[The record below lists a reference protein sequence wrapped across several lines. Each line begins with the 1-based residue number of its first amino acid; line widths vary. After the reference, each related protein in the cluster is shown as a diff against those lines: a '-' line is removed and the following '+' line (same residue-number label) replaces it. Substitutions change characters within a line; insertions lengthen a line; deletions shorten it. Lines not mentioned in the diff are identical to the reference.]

1 MSFLY
6 DGASTEPMA
15 VGSTMKNILIILVCL
30 STTDLLGQEYD
41 VAPADQLGMLDE
53 NLFGVWETTEDVAI
67 LRMHLRPDGIGVWN
81 GDVFGNQSIYH
92 IWVSR
97 YGVADGRL
105 LMGRATNYYND
116 EPGGPW
122 IKEGFDEHLEN
133 DEAESV
139 AYEIN
144 DGKLIMSPQGEES
157 IVWTKSTE
165 QIIVPNEVTLFDG
178 YTSVDSHSWGA
189 VKAVSN
195 Q

>member
-1 MSFLY
+1 
-6 DGASTEPMA
+6 
-15 VGSTMKNILIILVCL
+15 MKNILIILVCL

-157 IVWTKSTE
+157 IVWTKSSE
-165 QIIVPNEVTLFDG
+165 QIIVPNAVTLFDG

-189 VKAVSN
+189 VKVVFN
-195 Q
+195 R

>member
-1 MSFLY
+1 
-6 DGASTEPMA
+6 
-15 VGSTMKNILIILVCL
+15 
-30 STTDLLGQEYD
+30 
-41 VAPADQLGMLDE
+41 
-53 NLFGVWETTEDVAI
+53 
-67 LRMHLRPDGIGVWN
+67 
-81 GDVFGNQSIYH
+81 
-92 IWVSR
+92 
-97 YGVADGRL
+97 
-105 LMGRATNYYND
+105 MGRATNYYND

-165 QIIVPNEVTLFDG
+165 QIIVPNAVTLFDG

-189 VKAVSN
+189 VKVVSIR
-195 Q
+195 

>member
-1 MSFLY
+1 
-6 DGASTEPMA
+6 
-15 VGSTMKNILIILVCL
+15 MKNILIILVCL

-53 NLFGVWETTEDVAI
+53 NLFGVWETTVDVGI
-67 LRMHLRPDGIGVWN
+67 LRMHLRPDGIGIWN

-122 IKEGFDEHLEN
+122 IKEGFDGHLEN

-165 QIIVPNEVTLFDG
+165 LIIVPNAVTLFDG

-189 VKAVSN
+189 VKVVSN
-195 Q
+195 R

>member
-1 MSFLY
+1 MQ
-6 DGASTEPMA
+6 
-15 VGSTMKNILIILVCL
+15 NIFIILVCL

-41 VAPADQLGMLDE
+41 VVPADQLGMLDE
-53 NLFGVWETTEDVAI
+53 NVFGVWEATEDVSI
-67 LRMHLRPDGIGVWN
+67 LRMHLRPDGIGIWN

-105 LMGRATNYYND
+105 LIGRATNYYND

-133 DEAESV
+133 DEAESF

-144 DGKLIMSPQGEES
+144 DSTLIVES

-165 QIIVPNEVTLFDG
+165 QIIVPNVVTLFDG

-189 VKAVSN
+189 VKAVSKR
-195 Q
+195 

>member
-1 MSFLY
+1 
-6 DGASTEPMA
+6 
-15 VGSTMKNILIILVCL
+15 MKNILIILVCL

-144 DGKLIMSPQGEES
+144 DGKLIMSPHGEES
-157 IVWTKSTE
+157 IIWTKSTE
-165 QIIVPNEVTLFDG
+165 QIIVVPNGVTLFDG

-189 VKAVSN
+189 VKVVSN
-195 Q
+195 R

>member
-15 VGSTMKNILIILVCL
+15 GGSTMKNILIILVCL

-165 QIIVPNEVTLFDG
+165 QIIVPNAVTLFDG

-189 VKAVSN
+189 VKVVSN
-195 Q
+195 R

>member
-1 MSFLY
+1 
-6 DGASTEPMA
+6 
-15 VGSTMKNILIILVCL
+15 MKNILIILGCL

-105 LMGRATNYYND
+105 LMGD
-116 EPGGPW
+116 GPRIITMTSPADLGLKKVSTSIW
-122 IKEGFDEHLEN
+122 RMM
-133 DEAESV
+133 
-139 AYEIN
+139 
-144 DGKLIMSPQGEES
+144 KLSRLPM
-157 IVWTKSTE
+157 KSTMA
-165 QIIVPNEVTLFDG
+165 
-178 YTSVDSHSWGA
+178 S
-189 VKAVSN
+189 
-195 Q
+195 